1 VATAG
6 KPVVSRKTVQRL
18 SRYRRVLTDLQRTG
32 TTSIYS
38 HQLAHLAGVSAAQ
51 VRRDFMVIGYSGSP
65 NRGYQLDTCL
75 ASIEDLLDGTTRQD
89 VAIVGLGRLGQSILA
104 HFAGRR
110 PLLRIAAGFDTNPAL
125 IGTSVEGCPV
135 HALADLETVVR
146 QKGIRVAIIA
156 VPPENAQ
163 ATADSL
169 VRAGV
174 RSIVDFTAVPLRV
187 PEKVFVRHMDI
198 TSALETAAFF
208 ARQEGEVAPE
218 VDTDAE
224 NGVGGGPEAEI
235 EPIITTID
243 SLLAGADM
251 KLDDLALRIG
261 AKVLTPG
268 PAEARI
274 TRIYAGDRVSDLLN
288 EASSTTL
295 LVTNLANLQML
306 RVAELMEVPGI
317 CFVEGVEPEREVVE
331 LAARN
336 HTMLMVSPVGVFET
350 CGLIYQLLAG
360 TQNGAGPVA
369 QNGTGPAASRQSSA
383 SPASRSGA
391 GAPTAKRG
399 SGPAS
404 QTGGV
409 T

>member
-18 SRYRRVLTDLQRTG
+18 SRYRRLLTDLHNTG
-32 TTSIYS
+32 TTNIYS

-65 NRGYQLDTCL
+65 NRGYQVDTCL
-75 ASIEDLLDGTTRQD
+75 ASIESLLDGTIRQD
-89 VAIVGLGRLGQSILA
+89 VAIVGLGRLGQSVLA

-135 HALADLETVVR
+135 HSTADLEEVV
-146 QKGIRVAIIA
+146 KKKSIGIAIMA
-156 VPPENAQ
+156 VPPETAQ
-163 ATADSL
+163 SVADSL

-187 PEKVFVRHMDI
+187 PENVFMRQMDI

-208 ARQEGEVAPE
+208 ARQEGEVAPDGE
-218 VDTDAE
+218 TDGD
-224 NGVGGGPEAEI
+224 NGGETGSEAEM
-235 EPIITTID
+235 EPIITSID

-251 KLDDLALRIG
+251 KLDDLARRIG

-268 PAEARI
+268 PADAKI

-295 LVTNLANLQML
+295 LVTNLANLQMV

-317 CFVEGVEPEREVVE
+317 CFVDGVEPDREVVE
-331 LAARN
+331 LASRN

-360 TQNGAGPVA
+360 GQNGTSAGPNGAGA
-369 QNGTGPAASRQSSA
+369 
-383 SPASRSGA
+383 
-391 GAPTAKRG
+391 
-399 SGPAS
+399 
-404 QTGGV
+404 
-409 T
+409 